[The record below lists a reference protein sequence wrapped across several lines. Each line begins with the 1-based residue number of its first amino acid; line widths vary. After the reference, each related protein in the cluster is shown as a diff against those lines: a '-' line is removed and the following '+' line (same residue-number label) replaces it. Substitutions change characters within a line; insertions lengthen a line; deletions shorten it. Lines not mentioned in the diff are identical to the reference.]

1 MKILVIIIKFIL
13 IAGLVLVFSLWMIVH
28 GSGYEIPARSDLI
41 FGALCGVLVL
51 LIWFLF
57 RVSSTAKK

>member
-1 MKILVIIIKFIL
+1 MKILITIIKFIL
-13 IAGLVLVFSLWMIVH
+13 IVGLAIVFSLWMIVH

-41 FGALCGVLVL
+41 FGALCGVLIL

-57 RVSSTAKK
+57 RMTSTAKK

>member
-1 MKILVIIIKFIL
+1 MKVLLIIIKFIL
-13 IAGLVLVFSLWMIVH
+13 IVGLAIVFSLWMIVH

-41 FGALCGVLVL
+41 FGSLCGMLVL

-57 RVSSTAKK
+57 RVRSTVKK